1 MTLEE
6 YARLKEKE
14 MSDTG
19 RRIME
24 LEAQIWEDDKNDPA
38 WVRRQNREHNAKIFL
53 EIDRLRGGD
62 AE

>member
-6 YARLKEKE
+6 YARLQEKE
-14 MSDTG
+14 MTDTD

-24 LEAQIWEDDKNDPA
+24 LEAQIWEDDRNDPA
-38 WVRRQNREHNAKIFL
+38 WVRRQNKEHNAEIL
-53 EIDRLRGGD
+53 RAIDRLRGGD